1 LSQPKKGSTV
11 GQQPRTHVAAVDDVV
26 RTTQSPADF
35 LPDSLQDVLG
45 VAARHFSSCCSTA
58 ARRRVFFDG
67 DGQSGGDPAF
77 ESLVTLLPYGVDGAG
92 SRRRW
97 WWLSCAVLFSAPP

>member
-1 LSQPKKGSTV
+1 MSQPNKGSTV
-11 GQQPRTHVAAVDDVV
+11 GQQPSTHVAAVNDVV
-26 RTTQSPADF
+26 RTTQSPVGF

-45 VAARHFSSCCSTA
+45 VMARHFSCCCPTA

-77 ESLVTLLPYGVDGAG
+77 ESLSSLLPYGVDGAG
-92 SRRRW
+92 SRRLQAAKIR
-97 WWLSCAVLFSAPP
+97 